1 MQRCV
6 FFYKGTSFLVKFLFA
21 CAFFVPKSMVL
32 RFKWYNI
39 VPKWY
44 KIIDEANEGEAKERV
59 LGFDKTKKMRIFAA

>member
-1 MQRCV
+1 M
-6 FFYKGTSFLVKFLFA
+6 FA

-39 VPKWY
+39 VPKWC
-44 KIIDEANEGEAKERV
+44 KIIDEVNEGEAKERV